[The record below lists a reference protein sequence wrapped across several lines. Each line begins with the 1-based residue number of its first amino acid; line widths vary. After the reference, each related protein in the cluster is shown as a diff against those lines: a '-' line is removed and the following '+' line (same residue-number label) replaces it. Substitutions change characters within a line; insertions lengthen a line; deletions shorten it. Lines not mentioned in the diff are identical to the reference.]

1 MLLGFMLPSAKLSAQ
16 CTAPAPT
23 NLKSAPVSNTSTV
36 LSWNAVT
43 GYTKYRLTVTTDS
56 GLVVLN
62 NVLVTG
68 TSKTVTGLNSNSS
81 YIATVK
87 VQCST
92 GNVSPNAATL
102 DFSICL
108 LPAPTNF
115 EAIILPGSPPSI
127 VWTWDTVPGASSY
140 VLTVLDLNTNVLQ
153 TFTPGSPSQ
162 LTDAIIGHTYLGTVS
177 AVCPNG
183 GISPNVSF
191 RTVKVVIIEDVVQ
204 FSNPGCGMENDN
216 CDFPM
221 PTGIG
226 YLPAA
231 SYTLPM
237 AVNFPAG
244 VGRQILKFRIGE
256 KTTAGAPPLAIT
268 SKYVEFK
275 LAFEP
280 GSSIIRFRKMPQASN
295 SLTYRMRA
303 DANKNQLVIER
314 LSGSGPTATVTK
326 SGIIEF
332 RNFMPSDAQTNIA
345 RFDFE
350 IAKSAV
356 NPNSGFEW
364 LLAEWLCKTCALV
377 PLPDGGD
384 TDFAEEETVI
394 DLSRQAARP
403 EKITLAAAPNPAGER
418 VSLRFELPEEQSVTL
433 LLYDAGGKLV
443 REFIRDEWHEVGV
456 HDLEPDL
463 SGLPSGIYRCVLR
476 TEAGTESCQVVK
488 I

>member
-23 NLKSAPVSNTSTV
+23 NLKSTPVSNTSTV

-127 VWTWDTVPGASSY
+127 VWTWDTVPGALSY
-140 VLTVLDLNTNVLQ
+140 VLTVLDVNTGVLQ

-162 LTDAIIGHTYLGTVS
+162 LTDAIVGHTYLGTVS

-191 RTVKVVIIEDVVQ
+191 RTVKVIIIDDVVQ
-204 FSNPGCGMENDN
+204 FGNPGCGMENDI

-237 AVNFPAG
+237 AVNFPTG
-244 VGRQILKFRIGE
+244 TGRQVLKFRIGE
-256 KTTAGAPPLAIT
+256 KTTTGAPPTSIT

-280 GSSIIRFRKMPQASN
+280 GSSIIRFRKVPQASN

-314 LSGSGPTATVTK
+314 LSGSGTTATVTK

-332 RNFMPSDAQTNIA
+332 RDFVPSGGGTNA
-345 RFDFE
+345 TTFKLE
-350 IAKSAV
+350 IAKSAAK
-356 NPNSGFEW
+356 SSSSFEW
-364 LLAEWLCKTCALV
+364 LMTEWLCKTCVLA
-377 PLPDGGD
+377 PLPDDGN
-384 TDFAEEETVI
+384 TDFAEEETVL

-403 EKITLAAAPNPAGER
+403 EKMTLMAAPNPAGER
-418 VSLRFELPEEQSVTL
+418 VSLRFELPEEQSVSL
-433 LLYDAGGKLV
+433 LLYDAAGKLV
-443 REFIRDEWHEVGV
+443 REFIRDEWHEAGI

-463 SGLPSGIYRCVLR
+463 SGLPSGVYRCVLS
-476 TEAGTESCQVVK
+476 TASGIQSCQVVK
-488 I
+488 M